1 MQNTTITTTQ
11 NTQLSISTT
20 TTRNQFVKIAFPM
33 QCAAIRTLAAKPNGL
48 CGMSGENTALAVWAN
63 QLTNADALAGLLPS
77 VATETMRLMSL
88 RTLKKELAY
97 LECKGDPKSQ
107 ARAVVVGT
115 VLSAGLREKLQSL
128 ALLCLNG
135 KTEKYSEQETNHLL
149 QACETFVLSR
159 YAALSL
165 DEIEAAFIDAAANGL
180 KAYGVFNLQV
190 LGDVLGAYK
199 PRRDAALNAVLDQV
213 AKDSQNITHLQTIA
227 AKNSDAYDA
236 ALAELRALQ
245 AVNKTHQC
253 FHTCP
258 HHYAKRFVEEGI
270 FEVSPNDKK
279 ILWAEAQ
286 AHLAYDLLNDAPT
299 PNVRKALSA
308 FLLQI
313 NVVPTPSK
321 RKVRSDVFRANLSPA
336 FEYSKPETHFKEF
349 AQTYYAKKL
358 YFCNIQIFE

>member
-1 MQNTTITTTQ
+1 M
-11 NTQLSISTT
+11 LPTT
-20 TTRNQFVKIAFPM
+20 TTKSAITATTTVNQWYSVALPM
-33 QCAAIRTLAAKPNGL
+33 ECAALGALKATPNGFCGLSAKEALYAVVAKQVVSLDMLTGVSYENAQLLMQQMSVRTLRAELQKLANDPSQYRRLAEHSGVLNDGL
-48 CGMSGENTALAVWAN
+48 RKQLKRMSALYIR
-63 QLTNADALAGLLPS
+63 ADAKAYSVEDINFLLE
-77 VATETMRLMSL
+77 A
-88 RTLKKELAY
+88 
-97 LECKGDPKSQ
+97 C
-107 ARAVVVGT
+107 
-115 VLSAGLREKLQSL
+115 EKLV
-128 ALLCLNG
+128 
-135 KTEKYSEQETNHLL
+135 KEKFAGFSI
-149 QACETFVLSR
+149 V
-159 YAALSL
+159 
-165 DEIEAAFIDAAANGL
+165 EIECAFAHAADVDFC
-180 KAYGVFNLQV
+180 AYGALNVQLLSQV
-190 LGDVLGAYK
+190 LQMYQT
-199 PRRDAALNAVLDQV
+199 RRNKALNAVLDQI
-213 AKDSQNITHLQTIA
+213 AKDKTNVDMLQTVA
-227 AKNSDAYDA
+227 AKNSDAYVV

-258 HHYAKRFVEEGI
+258 HHYAKRFVEEGV

-308 FLLQI
+308 YLLQI
-313 NVVPTPSK
+313 NVVPTPSG

>member
-1 MQNTTITTTQ
+1 
-11 NTQLSISTT
+11 
-20 TTRNQFVKIAFPM
+20 
-33 QCAAIRTLAAKPNGL
+33 
-48 CGMSGENTALAVWAN
+48 
-63 QLTNADALAGLLPS
+63 
-77 VATETMRLMSL
+77 MRQMSL
-88 RTLKKELAY
+88 RALRSELQR
-97 LECKGDPKSQ
+97 LGNDPNQIS
-107 ARAVVVGT
+107 RVAVVKS
-115 VLSAGLREKLQSL
+115 VLFGDLQAQL
-128 ALLCLNG
+128 KRVAALYIRADT
-135 KTEKYSEQETNHLL
+135 KAYSPDDVDFLL
-149 QACETFVLSR
+149 QACENLVNEKFAGFSIV
-159 YAALSL
+159 
-165 DEIEAAFIDAAANGL
+165 EIECAFAHAADVDFC
-180 KAYGVFNLQV
+180 AYGALNVQLLSQV
-190 LGDVLGAYK
+190 LQMYQT
-199 PRRDAALNAVLDQV
+199 RRNKALNAVLDQI
-213 AKDSQNITHLQTIA
+213 AKDSQNIAHLQTVA

-245 AVNKTHQC
+245 VQNKTHQC

-313 NVVPTPSK
+313 NVVPTPSG